1 MELVTIAAHCSK
13 GTMMCEAFRQ
23 TLSALREQ
31 LASAADQHPDLYFE
45 EVGVSFEGDGPQEEM
60 WKNFIA
66 ANRGEDGKERWHISK
81 RANACGRFYGDV
93 GGIEEFKRLAESLDL
108 VLPNWMVSHRRG

>member
-1 MELVTIAAHCSK
+1 MY
-13 GTMMCEAFRQ
+13 EAFRA
-23 TLSALREQ
+23 TLCALREQ
-31 LASAADQHPDLYFE
+31 FARAADRHPNLFFE
-45 EVGVSFEGDGPQEEM
+45 EVGVSLEGDDPQEEM

-66 ANRGEDGKERWHISK
+66 ANRGDEGTERWHMPK

-108 VLPNWMVSHRRG
+108 VLCEDGLIRRG